1 MTTMVRWC
9 YTILLSLISPILLW
23 GLYRPKTNKPPFGR
37 RWKEH
42 FGFTPKIDDRKS
54 GVIWI
59 HAVSVGE
66 VLASK
71 KLVEKLAAK
80 NPDKRILVTT
90 TTSTGAAQV
99 EKMDNGIIHRYMPID
114 FSWCVRGF
122 INAIQP
128 EKMLIIETELW
139 PNTIHTV
146 ANNHIPITLINGRLS
161 EKSVGN
167 YRKLNTLIYP
177 AVSQLHLILTVHADD
192 KSRFE
197 SLGVSSEKIIVTG
210 SIKYDVTLDQ
220 DIEVQGNALKNAL
233 GTSRK
238 IVVAAST
245 HQGEDEQIL
254 EAYQQAKMEAPELLL
269 VIVPRHPERFDRV
282 ADLVLS
288 QGLSLARRSDSVEN
302 IDRHVDVY
310 LGDTMGE
317 LMVMLSASDLVFM
330 GGSLIG
336 KKVGG
341 HNFIEPALLK
351 KYCLTGPS
359 YFNFPDL
366 ANQLIESNALSVV
379 LDANDL
385 AMQIVSALV
394 KPDQLTEKGQWGYDI
409 VKRNQGALHKTL
421 ELVSTSPNIE
431 TPS

>member
-23 GLYRPKTNKPPFGR
+23 GLYRPKTNKPPFGL

-71 KLVEKLAAK
+71 KLVEKLAEQ
-80 NPDKRILVTT
+80 NPEKRILVTT
-90 TTSTGAAQV
+90 TTSTGAEQV
-99 EKMDNGIIHRYMPID
+99 EKMGNDIIHRYMPID
-114 FSWCVRGF
+114 FNWCVRGF
-122 INAIQP
+122 LNAIQP

-139 PNTIHTV
+139 PNTLHTV
-146 ANNHIPITLINGRLS
+146 AINTIPITLINGRLS
-161 EKSVGN
+161 EKSLAN
-167 YRKLNTLIYP
+167 YRKLKALIHP
-177 AVSQLHLILTVHADD
+177 ALSNLNLILTVHSDD
-192 KSRFE
+192 KHRFE

-210 SIKYDVTLDQ
+210 SIKYDVTLDKS
-220 DIEVQGNALKNAL
+220 IELQGGGLKSSFV
-233 GTSRK
+233 GDRK
-238 IVVAAST
+238 ILVAAST
-245 HQGEDEQIL
+245 HSGEDEQIL
-254 EAYQQAKMEAPELLL
+254 QAFQQAQKELPELLL
-269 VIVPRHPERFDRV
+269 VIVPRHPERFNMV
-282 ADLVLS
+282 AELVKN
-288 QGLSLARRSDSVEN
+288 QGFQLARRSDSL
-302 IDRHVDVY
+302 DRIEEFVDVY

-317 LMVMLSASDLVFM
+317 LMIMLSAGDLVFM

-359 YFNFPDL
+359 YFNFSDL

-379 LDANDL
+379 SDVHDL
-385 AMQIVSALV
+385 ALQIVSALS
-394 KPDQLTEKGQWGYDI
+394 KPEALVEKGQWGYGI

-431 TPS
+431 KSS

>member
-9 YTILLSLISPILLW
+9 YTLLLSLVSPVLLW

-42 FGFTPKIDDRKS
+42 FGFTPKVDIRKS
-54 GVIWI
+54 GIIWV

-71 KLVEKLAAK
+71 KLVENLAAQ
-80 NPDKRILVTT
+80 NPEKRILVTT
-90 TTSTGAAQV
+90 TTSTGAEQV
-99 EKMDNGIIHRYMPID
+99 KNIGNGIIHRYMPID
-114 FSWCVRGF
+114 FNWCVQGF
-122 INAIQP
+122 INVIQP

-146 ANNHIPITLINGRLS
+146 AKNHIPITLINGRLS
-161 EKSVGN
+161 EKSLSN
-167 YRKLNTLIYP
+167 YHKLRHLIYP
-177 AVSQLHLILTVHADD
+177 AISHINLILTVHADD
-192 KSRFE
+192 KVRFE
-197 SLGVSSEKIIVTG
+197 SLGGASEKVIVTG
-210 SIKYDVTLDQ
+210 SIKYDVLLDEG
-220 DIEVQGNALKNAL
+220 IEVQGKRLKDTFGSGRQVL
-233 GTSRK
+233 
-238 IVVAAST
+238 VAAST
-245 HQGEDEQIL
+245 HQGEDEQVL
-254 EAYQQAKMEAPELLL
+254 EAYQQAKIEVPGLLL

-282 ADLVLS
+282 ANLVRS
-288 QGLSLARRSDSVEN
+288 KGLTLVRRSDSVEN

-317 LMVMLSASDLVFM
+317 LLIMLSASDLVFM

-359 YFNFPDL
+359 YFNFADL
-366 ANQLIESNALSVV
+366 ACQLIESNALSVV
-379 LDANDL
+379 SNANEL
-385 AMQIVSALV
+385 AIHIVNALA
-394 KPDQLTEKGQWGYDI
+394 KPNQLTEKGLQGYGI
-409 VKRNQGALHKTL
+409 VKRNQGALQKTL

-431 TPS
+431 MSS